1 MDKLLLELYNGNY
14 DITSMQDE
22 AQEEITQKLSVLL
35 EQVQKQ
41 IGLDLVDQLTGLYA
55 ERSGLSEFRYY
66 QEGFRLGAKLMLAAL
81 TPV

>member
-35 EQVQKQ
+35 EQVQNKS
-41 IGLDLVDQLTGLYA
+41 DWTW
-55 ERSGLSEFRYY
+55 
-66 QEGFRLGAKLMLAAL
+66 
-81 TPV
+81 